1 MTLVSASELA
11 GLRGVAELGMTTSA
25 ALYRRTTVVDDDG
38 SHSEWPTVPTR
49 TIKGWLFSEVSPV
62 ITLNAGEMALVNT
75 YRWFCPVGTD
85 IKSGDQLVIEGNEF
99 TVSDTNAESTILP
112 LLRCSLRRVE

>member
-11 GLRGVAELGMTTSA
+11 ALRGVAELGMTTTA
-25 ALYRRTTVVDDDG
+25 IVQRRTTVTDVDG
-38 SHSEWPTVPTR
+38 SHSAWTPGI
-49 TIKGWLFSEVSPV
+49 TITGWMFSEVSPV
-62 ITLNAGEMALVNT
+62 LTINAGETALVNT

-85 IKSGDQLVIEGNEF
+85 IRSGDKLTVSGNEF
-99 TVSDTNAESTILP
+99 QVSDTNEESTWLP